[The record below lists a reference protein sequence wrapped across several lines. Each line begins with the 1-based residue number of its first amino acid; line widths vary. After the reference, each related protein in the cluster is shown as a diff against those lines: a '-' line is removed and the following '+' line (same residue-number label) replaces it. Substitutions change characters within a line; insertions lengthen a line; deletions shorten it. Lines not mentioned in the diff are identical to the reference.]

1 MKQRYKCPCCGYL
14 TLFELFEI
22 CSMCNWEDDGQDDSH
37 AEERWGGP
45 NGDYT
50 LSEARANFKRHLHMY
65 REPIEDKYEY
75 SLKKLLIQK
84 HHIYIENNE
93 MALWEQIIDVKT
105 KLDNLI
111 GEKITKYEKDIE
123 NRRKNGYE
131 GDSEDIG

>member
-1 MKQRYKCPCCGYL
+1 
-14 TLFELFEI
+14 
-22 CSMCNWEDDGQDDSH
+22 MCNWEDDGQNDPH

-50 LSEARANFKRHLHMY
+50 LSEARTNFIRHLHMY
-65 REPIEDKYEY
+65 REPIEDEYEY
-75 SLKKLLIQK
+75 SLKKLLVQK
-84 HHIYIENNE
+84 HHIYIQNNDR
-93 MALWEQIIDVKT
+93 AIWEQIIDVET
-105 KLDNLI
+105 KLDKLI